1 MYRLE
6 AIQLGALLCVHG
18 TPPSPKVCKVRI
30 NKDLGL
36 DFHFDGQLAE
46 SHQWVAGRNLDLYL
60 QYIMPYKSL
69 NG

>member
-1 MYRLE
+1 MLPE
-6 AIQLGALLCVHG
+6 VDASAPHG
-18 TPPSPKVCKVRI
+18 GRSVLVPPPPEVCKVRI

-46 SHQWVAGRNLDLYL
+46 SHQWVAGRNLNLYL